1 MLNSSTFIDEF
12 AHINKDYDYKLVSS
26 THFRVTWLFE
36 SCASHA
42 CAPALHA
49 ILVVKTTIKCMLAC
63 SVVDVNTPTPR
74 HSSGYVPGSR
84 AR

>member
-1 MLNSSTFIDEF
+1 MFTS
-12 AHINKDYDYKLVSS
+12 
-26 THFRVTWLFE
+26 
-36 SCASHA
+36 
-42 CAPALHA
+42 PALHA
-49 ILVVKTTIKCMLAC
+49 ILVVKTTIKYRFIC